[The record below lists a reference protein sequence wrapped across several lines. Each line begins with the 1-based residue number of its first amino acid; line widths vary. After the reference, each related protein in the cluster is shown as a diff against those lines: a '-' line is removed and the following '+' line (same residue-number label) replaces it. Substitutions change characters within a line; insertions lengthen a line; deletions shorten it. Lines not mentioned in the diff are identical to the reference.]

1 MKRIIDAIQRGDAE
15 ELRRHLGIISEL
27 SGTMDLI
34 GRENIF
40 STYSI
45 KRIVKKKQW
54 IISGMPL
61 GGRLLYTYYE
71 GGRFIRFLYNKED
84 KIDSIACDEFGY
96 RIIRSTILPYKETVE
111 KFKK

>member
-1 MKRIIDAIQRGDAE
+1 MKRVIDAIQRGDAE
-15 ELRRHLGIISEL
+15 ELRRYLGIISRL

-40 STYSI
+40 PTYKI
-45 KRIVKKKQW
+45 RRVIKKKQW
-54 IISGMPL
+54 IITGMPL

-71 GGRFIRFLYNKED
+71 GRFVRFLYDKED

-96 RIIRSTILPYKETVE
+96 RIIHSTILPYKEVVE